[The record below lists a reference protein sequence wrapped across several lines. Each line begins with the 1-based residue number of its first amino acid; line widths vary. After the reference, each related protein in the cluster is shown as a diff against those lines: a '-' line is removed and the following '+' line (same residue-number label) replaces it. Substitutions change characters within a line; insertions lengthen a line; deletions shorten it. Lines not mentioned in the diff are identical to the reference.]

1 MLELDTATST
11 IRTGVWMTDLHTPY
25 RRAIFSGPAVWVLHL
40 LIPVAAL
47 WLLVARP
54 EMDVRWQHHP
64 AHFWLVLFTAAVSV
78 ALGVVVGDA
87 ARRRDDDRLFLIG
100 LAFVVAAGFLGL
112 HALATPGIILASSNT
127 GFDVAT
133 PVGLLLASILAA
145 VSSIEF
151 SPAAT
156 RRLRR
161 LRPAM
166 WTAVAAVLT
175 GWAALSLLEAP
186 ILARPLNAEIGQRLL
201 VAAAFLGTA
210 LYGVS
215 ALRYYLIY
223 RRRPAVMLISL
234 ITAFTLLAE
243 AMFAIGYGR
252 NWHASWWE
260 WHVLM
265 ALAFA
270 FVAYSA
276 YVQYRREGS
285 PAGLFHGVALASTV
299 NRMRRDYADALDELA
314 RAMRQRAEFGDDG
327 TLSNQISSIAG
338 RFDLTEQQLDVLER
352 AADALGRERTQTKRL
367 GALVTVG
374 QQASVNTDERQLLEK
389 AMAVASETFA
399 PLRLRLGLM
408 TDGRLEFADG
418 GVSLD
423 PTEGATVVI
432 PLDVKGHRAGQLEVT
447 HPRRAVDDTELALL
461 RSFAS
466 QLSIALEN
474 TRLYAS
480 MEDLFRSYLSPDVAT
495 SLIADPSQARLG
507 GEIADVTVLMAD
519 LHGFTPFAE
528 RGEPDDVVAM
538 LNTYYRVVVPVILE
552 HGGTV
557 VQFVGDAVMAIFNA
571 PARQPDHP
579 RRAAR
584 AALALQ
590 EAVERVRGAHPEWP
604 RFRAGIHTGRALVG
618 NIGSDE
624 FRNYTAIGDTTNL
637 AARLESAADP
647 GQVVVSAATR
657 GAIGDIATVEPVGP
671 LPVKGKSEPVEAFV
685 LRSLGS

>member
-1 MLELDTATST
+1 
-11 IRTGVWMTDLHTPY
+11 MTDSQTRHSRMSL
-25 RRAIFSGPAVWVLHL
+25 AGPAVWVLHL

-54 EMDVRWQHHP
+54 DLDVRWQHHP

-100 LAFVVAAGFLGL
+100 LAFVIAAGFLGL
-112 HALATPGIILASSNT
+112 HAMATPGIILASSNT

-133 PVGLLLASILAA
+133 PVGLLLAGVLAA

-151 SPAAT
+151 SAGAA

-161 LRPAM
+161 LRPAL
-166 WTAVAAVLT
+166 WTAVAGVLI
-175 GWAALSLLEAP
+175 GWATLSLLEAP
-186 ILARPLNAEIGQRLL
+186 ILSRPPEDESGQRFL
-201 VAAAFLGTA
+201 VAAAFLGTV
-210 LYGVS
+210 LYGVT

-243 AMFAIGYGR
+243 SMFAIAYGA

-265 ALAFA
+265 ALAFG

-299 NRMRRDYADALDELA
+299 TRLRRDYAAALDELA
-314 RAMRQRAEFGDDG
+314 RAMRQRAEAGDDG
-327 TLSNQISSIAG
+327 ALGRRISSLAE
-338 RFDLTEQQLDVLER
+338 RFDLTEQQLEVLER

-367 GALVTVG
+367 GALVSVG
-374 QQASVNTDERQLLEK
+374 QQASVDTGEARLLDT
-389 AMAVASETFA
+389 AMAVAAAAFA

-408 TDGRLEFADG
+408 TDGRLQFTDG
-418 GVSLD
+418 EPSLTGTD
-423 PTEGATVVI
+423 GPAVVI

-447 HPRRAVDDTELALL
+447 HPHRAVDDAELAVL

-474 TRLYAS
+474 ARLYAS
-480 MEDLFRSYLSPDVAT
+480 MEGLFRSYVSPDVAT
-495 SLIADPSQARLG
+495 SLIADPSQTRLG
-507 GEIADVTVLMAD
+507 GEVAEVSVLMAD

-528 RGEPDDVVAM
+528 RSRPNDVVAM
-538 LNTYYRVVVPVILE
+538 LNTYYSVVVPVILE

-557 VQFVGDAVMAIFNA
+557 VQFVGDAVMALFNA

-579 RRAAR
+579 LRAAR

-590 EAVERVRGAHPEWP
+590 EAVEREREGRPLWP
-604 RFRAGIHTGRALVG
+604 RFRVGVNTGPALVG
-618 NIGSDE
+618 NIGSAE
-624 FRNYTAIGDTTNL
+624 FRNFTAIGDTTNL
-637 AARLESAADP
+637 AARLESAAEP
-647 GQVVVSAATR
+647 GQVVISAATHS
-657 GAIGDIATVEPVGP
+657 AIGDASVEPLGP
-671 LPVKGKSEPVEAFV
+671 LTVKGKQLPVEAFV
-685 LRSLGS
+685 LRGLGS